1 MAIKLQKNSWLIG
14 VHMSDK
20 AKKKDVGFFRSIWTK
35 IEDMDSSIEAAKVG
49 AVVAGY
55 LAVSY
60 AIQMAFLIFSGET
73 LYADYYDS
81 EPMDEGFYYFQLIM
95 YALITIFC
103 TYVSYGIYKKQKFGF
118 IPLISL
124 WTLIEVG
131 TKFYMVQ
138 SSGIV
143 VSIIVTFAVIN
154 SLRGWLGVK
163 KYK

>member
-1 MAIKLQKNSWLIG
+1 
-14 VHMSDK
+14 
-20 AKKKDVGFFRSIWTK
+20 
-35 IEDMDSSIEAAKVG
+35 
-49 AVVAGY
+49 
-55 LAVSY
+55 
-60 AIQMAFLIFSGET
+60 
-73 LYADYYDS
+73 
-81 EPMDEGFYYFQLIM
+81 M